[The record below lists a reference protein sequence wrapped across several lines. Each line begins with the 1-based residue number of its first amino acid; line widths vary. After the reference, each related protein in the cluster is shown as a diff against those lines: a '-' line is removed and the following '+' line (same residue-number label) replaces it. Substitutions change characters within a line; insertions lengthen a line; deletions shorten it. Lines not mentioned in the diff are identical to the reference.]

1 MVNKWGAR
9 GQQKKE
15 EKMGGWKSYHSLSK
29 KKLKEFD
36 PKNIM
41 WLSHHYQYQK
51 WLIDYKGV

>member
-1 MVNKWGAR
+1 MVNKLR
-9 GQQKKE
+9 PE
-15 EKMGGWKSYHSLSK
+15 EKGGKMGGSKSYHSLSK